1 MSLSTSSCAGSVSG
15 SWYSSIEEYWRT
27 CWLHGIGGIG
37 GLGVDDVHGGCS
49 GTGGDNWVMVM
60 VGWVLGDGAAAGGGT
75 RSKKLG
81 GL

>member
-1 MSLSTSSCAGSVSG
+1 V
-15 SWYSSIEEYWRT
+15 

-37 GLGVDDVHGGCS
+37 GLGTVVHCGACGS
-49 GTGGDNWVMVM
+49 STGTGGGSGGDDWVIVM
-60 VGWVLGDGAAAGGGT
+60 VGWVLGDGGSAGEGT